1 MIRKNAAS
9 RAPGCRP
16 WLTAV
21 GLLAALLMRG
31 AGAAAPAAAEPTA
44 ADAADFLAGAEAA
57 LDRENEYLNR
67 AAWVQA
73 TDITSDTNWLLAKA
87 NAQATDLTVRYAKEA
102 ARFDHLKL
110 DEVSARKLYLLKQS
124 LVLPASSRPGASQAL
139 ADIAARLDTDYSTA
153 KFSYSGRLLTL
164 DDMEDILRTSRDPQE
179 TRTLWRAGAP
189 SRRRR

>member
-124 LVLPASSRPGASQAL
+124 LVLPAASRPGASP
-139 ADIAARLDTDYSTA
+139 
-153 KFSYSGRLLTL
+153 F
-164 DDMEDILRTSRDPQE
+164 TSRN
-179 TRTLWRAGAP
+179 TVV
-189 SRRRR
+189 